1 MTLAICLKCGA
12 EKIGALVR
20 CRSCGFEPHEEED
33 RAKSILLS
41 DHNLAKDELA
51 GASERIRNGE
61 ELQFDEAAIQSLAEV
76 AREVQQD
83 RFLGIQKVAWFVWG
97 IVIILGVLLGLV
109 LLGLDYLFGR

>member
-12 EKIGALVR
+12 EKIGALVT
-20 CRSCGFEPHEEED
+20 CRSCGYEPPEEED

-41 DHNLAKDELA
+41 DHNLSKDELE

-61 ELQFDEAAIQSLAEV
+61 ELQFDEASIQSLAEV

-83 RFLGIQKVAWFVWG
+83 RFLGVQKVAWFIWG
-97 IVIILGVLLGLV
+97 VVITLGVCSALS
-109 LLGLDYLFGR
+109 